1 MQTYLGT
8 IKNGKVV
15 LPKPVKLDNG
25 TPVLVMPQVDWENE
39 WMTVTNAAKQF
50 GIATNLVRQWMKS
63 AKVRIHPA
71 DPKLVNAGDMEDA
84 VEQHNLFESTMQII
98 ERDDKK

>member
-1 MQTYLGT
+1 MQTYVGT

-39 WMTVTNAAKQF
+39 WMAAAKAAKQF
-50 GIATNLVRQWMKS
+50 GVSANLVRQWMKS

-71 DPKLVNAGDMEDA
+71 DSKLVNAGDVEDA
-84 VEQHNLFESTMQII
+84 VDQHDLFESTIRVI
-98 ERDDKK
+98 DRDD